1 MSEAPRLSHPHG
13 LVEPANGVDV
23 RPALLRAMVNLYVQ
37 KPTHT
42 EQEEQHFTRRALRL
56 MDRGAPTPPPLA
68 AHQPAGY
75 PPAPA
80 AVRRGLLKDLIP
92 ARAPAPPYTNPS
104 APPGKAPAPADEL
117 SELF

>member
-42 EQEEQHFTRRALRL
+42 EQEEQHFTKLALRL
-56 MDRGAPTPPPLA
+56 MDLVDANTRPLFP
-68 AHQPAGY
+68 HKTAGY
-75 PPAPA
+75 PTAPA
-80 AVRRGLLKDLIP
+80 AGRRRFLKALIP
-92 ARAPAPPYTNPS
+92 VRAPAPAYINPS
-104 APPGKAPAPADEL
+104 PPPGKAPAPADEL
-117 SELF
+117 SEL